1 MVRAG
6 QRAPYQAT
14 FAVLLVGVAAYALLQ
29 SLVLPVLP
37 TIQHSLHTSQSAV
50 TWVLTA
56 YLLSASVFYSNS
68 GRVGD
73 MVGKKRIFVV
83 ALAALALGSLLAAL
97 ATSIGVMIVA
107 RAIQGVGGGVLPLA
121 FGIIRD
127 EFPPQKLGS
136 AVGTTAAL
144 RRSGGGFGIVLAG
157 PIIKALNYHWLF
169 WIPMIMVVAAGL
181 AAHFLVPESPVR
193 TPGRIN
199 WTAAVLLAAWLVALL
214 VAVTEGPSWGWASPR
229 VLGLFVA
236 AVVFLLVWIWVELR
250 AAEPL
255 IDMRMMRLPAVWT
268 TNLVA
273 FLFGVCLYS
282 ALAFLP
288 EFLQT
293 PASAGYG
300 FGASCH
306 GVRFVLASPCC
317 SDVRVRDGVR
327 PPRRTDRS
335 RSVLIIGSATSIFPF
350 VLLAVAHDHE
360 WQIFL
365 ATTVLGAGF
374 GLAFSAMSSI
384 IVGAV
389 PACTDRR
396 RERDEREHPHD
407 RRVDRRS
414 RHGEHRDLGCRR
426 RRLAEGIRVHRRV
439 RDACGR
445 GRPRSRRVGPRA
457 EGAQTG
463 GRASPRERPALG
475 ARDTRGRHPHRQRP

>member
-1 MVRAG
+1 MARAG

-56 YLLSASVFYSNS
+56 YLLSASVFTPIL

-127 EFPPQKLGS
+127 EFPSQKLGS

-144 RRSGGGFGIVLAG
+144 AAVGGGFGIVLAG
-157 PIIKALNYHWLF
+157 PIIKVLNYHWLF

-199 WTAAVLLAAWLVALL
+199 WTAAVLLAAWLIALL

-273 FLFGVCLYS
+273 FLFGACLYS

-300 FGASCH
+300 FGASVTAS
-306 GVRFVLASPCC
+306 GFFLLPLARG
-317 SDVRVRDGVR
+317 DVRVRDGVR
-327 PPRRTDRS
+327 PPRTTDRCSVRPHHRVRDEHLPLRPARS
-335 RSVLIIGSATSIFPF
+335 RARPR
-350 VLLAVAHDHE
+350 VAD
-360 WQIFL
+360 L
-365 ATTVLGAGF
+365 
-374 GLAFSAMSSI
+374 
-384 IVGAV
+384 
-389 PACTDRR
+389 PRDDRPRR
-396 RERDEREHPHD
+396 RIRPRVLRHVEHH
-407 RRVDRRS
+407 
-414 RHGEHRDLGCRR
+414 RR
-426 RRLAEGIRVHRRV
+426 RRSAPH
-439 RDACGR
+439 
-445 GRPRSRRVGPRA
+445 
-457 EGAQTG
+457 
-463 GRASPRERPALG
+463 RPASRAG
-475 ARDTRGRHPHRQRP
+475 

>member
-1 MVRAG
+1 
-6 QRAPYQAT
+6 
-14 FAVLLVGVAAYALLQ
+14 
-29 SLVLPVLP
+29 
-37 TIQHSLHTSQSAV
+37 
-50 TWVLTA
+50 
-56 YLLSASVFYSNS
+56 
-68 GRVGD
+68 

-144 RRSGGGFGIVLAG
+144 AAVGGGFGIVLAG
-157 PIIKALNYHWLF
+157 PIIKVLNYHWLF

-199 WTAAVLLAAWLVALL
+199 WTAAVLLAAWLIALL

-250 AAEPL
+250 SAEPL

-273 FLFGVCLYS
+273 FLFGACLYS

-300 FGASCH
+300 FGASVTAS
-306 GVRFVLASPCC
+306 GFFLLPLAVAMFAFGMVSG
-317 SDVRVRDGVR
+317 RLAGRIGA
-327 PPRRTDRS
+327 

-389 PACTDRR
+389 PA
-396 RERDEREHPHD
+396 
-407 RRVDRRS
+407 
-414 RHGEHRDLGCRR
+414 
-426 RRLAEGIRVHRRV
+426 
-439 RDACGR
+439 
-445 GRPRSRRVGPRA
+445 
-457 EGAQTG
+457 AQTG
-463 GRASPRERPALG
+463 VASGMNANIRTIGGSIGAAVMASIVTSGVAADALPKESGYTDGFAMLAVAAVLAAGASVLVPRARRQAGAPAPGSGPHSELG
-475 ARDTRGRHPHRQRP
+475 ILAAGTLIGSDPE